1 MYRQT
6 LILILAGASA
16 LLALE
21 PKHTNELHSS
31 YPMQPG
37 AQLTVNNVNGS
48 IEISGWDQSMIDI
61 TATKYAE
68 TPELLQQVKVDVVTD
83 TSGIH
88 IRTIAPESGNVGV
101 KYVIKVPRSA
111 QLAEIRSTNGALRIN
126 EIDGAANLHTTNGA
140 VRVAKV
146 RGKLEIQTTNGAIDM
161 QEVEGEAQART
172 TNGAVHAS
180 VIRGPLTATTS
191 NGGVH
196 ADLEDSRG
204 GPINLTT
211 TNGGVDLKLGT
222 VSQSSVKAITTNG
235 GITVRMPASAGAHVK
250 AETSAHSR
258 VQSDFDVRQEG
269 TNSPSHL
276 EGVVGSGGPTL
287 ELTTSQGG
295 IRLLKL

>member
-1 MYRQT
+1 MYRQS
-6 LILILAGASA
+6 LVLILAGASA

-21 PKHTNELHSS
+21 PKRTELHSS
-31 YPMQPG
+31 YQMQPG
-37 AQLTVNNVNGS
+37 AALTVTNINGS
-48 IEISGWDQSMIDI
+48 IEISGWDQSTVDI

-68 TPELLQQVKVDVVTD
+68 TAELLDQVKVDVATD
-83 TSGIH
+83 SSGVH
-88 IRTIAPESGNVGV
+88 IRTVAPESGNVGV

-126 EIDGAANLHTTNGA
+126 EVDGPANLHTTNGA
-140 VRVAKV
+140 VRVAKM
-146 RGKLEIQTTNGAIDM
+146 RGKLDIQTTNGAIDM
-161 QEVEGEAQART
+161 QEVEGEVLAHT

-180 VIRGPLTATTS
+180 VVHGSLTATTS

-222 VSQSSVKAITTNG
+222 VSQSAVKAITTNG
-235 GITVRMPASAGAHVK
+235 GITVRMPASAGARIK
-250 AETSAHSR
+250 AETSERNQVH
-258 VQSDFDVRQEG
+258 SDFEVHQEG

-276 EGVVGSGGPTL
+276 EGTVGSGGQTL

>member
-6 LILILAGASA
+6 LVLILAGASA

-21 PKHTNELHSS
+21 PKRAELHSS

-37 AQLTVNNVNGS
+37 AALTVININGS
-48 IEISGWDQSMIDI
+48 IEISGWDQSTIDI
-61 TATKYAE
+61 VATKYAE
-68 TPELLQQVKVDVVTD
+68 TAELLDQVKVDVATD
-83 TSGIH
+83 SSGVH

-101 KYVIKVPRSA
+101 KYAIKVPRSA
-111 QLAEIRSTNGALRIN
+111 QLAEIRSTNGALHIN

-161 QEVEGEAQART
+161 QEVEGEAQVRT

-180 VIRGPLTATTS
+180 AVRGPLTATTS

-204 GPINLTT
+204 GPISLTT

-258 VQSDFDVRQEG
+258 VQSDFDVRREG
-269 TNSPSHL
+269 QNSPSHL